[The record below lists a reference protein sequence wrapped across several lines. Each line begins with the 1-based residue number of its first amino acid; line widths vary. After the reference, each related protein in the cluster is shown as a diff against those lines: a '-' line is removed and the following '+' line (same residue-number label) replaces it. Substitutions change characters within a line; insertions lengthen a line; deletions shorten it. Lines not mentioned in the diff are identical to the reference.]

1 MPRQLLSVDAAADQ
15 LRVLGVPPGQVSQ
28 VHSAFARVGPMDR
41 RPQGLIEALRAAIG
55 DGGTLVMPSMT
66 DDDHHHFDPRS
77 TPCPSMGVTADSFWR
92 LPGVLRS
99 DNPHA
104 FAAVGPL
111 AERITAPHPLSPPH
125 GPDSPVGRVHELG
138 GYVLL
143 LGVGHDANTTVH
155 LAEHMAGVRYRRR
168 KLATIMQDGAPTRF
182 EYEEIDHC
190 CERFALVDG
199 WLGERSPHQHG
210 IVGLAEA
217 RLVPAR
223 AVVDVVVERL
233 RVDETAFLHPPGTDA
248 ECDDAWASLRQ

>member
-1 MPRQLLSVDAAADQ
+1 M
-15 LRVLGVPPGQVSQ
+15 
-28 VHSAFARVGPMDR
+28 VGG
-41 RPQGLIEALRAAIG
+41 PQGLIEALRAALG
-55 DGGTLVMPSMT
+55 DGETLVMPSMT
-66 DDDHHHFDPRS
+66 DDVDQPFDPRS
-77 TPCPSMGVTADSFWR
+77 TPCPAMGVTADSFWR
-92 LPGVLRS
+92 LSGVLRS
-99 DNPHA
+99 DSPHA

-143 LGVGHDANTTVH
+143 VGVGHDANTTVH

-168 KLATIMQDGAPTRF
+168 KHVTIMQGGVPTRF
-182 EYEEIDHC
+182 KYEEIDHR

-199 WLGERSPHQHG
+199 WLDERTLQRRG
-210 IVGLAEA
+210 IVGLADA

-223 AVVDVVVERL
+223 AVVDVLVERL
-233 RVDETAFLHPPGTDA
+233 RTCETTFLHPLGTDA